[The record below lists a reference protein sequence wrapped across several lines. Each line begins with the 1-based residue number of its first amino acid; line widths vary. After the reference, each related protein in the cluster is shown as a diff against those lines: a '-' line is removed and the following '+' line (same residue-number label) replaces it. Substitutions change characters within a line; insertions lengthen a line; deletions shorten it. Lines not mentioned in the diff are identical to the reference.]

1 MTTTVKAEVLEE
13 TKTEN
18 IEESAPRL
26 RDCLRNSRP
35 VKFVK
40 RHKVGTGIGATVA
53 LIGAAVAAV
62 KASGGGASD
71 GIIDAVAEVVP
82 DPSEVVSE

>member
-18 IEESAPRL
+18 IEEAAPRF

-62 KASGGGASD
+62 KASGGASD
-71 GIIDAVAEVVP
+71 GIIDTVAEAVP
-82 DPSEVVSE
+82 DPSEVISE